1 MKHFGGY
8 LRSRL
13 GTIILCVCLFGVFAA
28 ADLLFEVE
36 TIVLWYPLILG
47 AVLLLVVGAV
57 DYVMFLKKHKE
68 LSYGEPP
75 TPKSLIE
82 EDYQSIIAKLKEEAE
97 MRASSASQDYNNMIE
112 YYTVW
117 AHQIKTPIAAMRL
130 NLQSEDSE
138 SARKLMGDLNRIESY
153 VEMVLTFLRL
163 DSDST
168 DYVIKE
174 HDLDE
179 IIKSSVRKFSREFI
193 LKKLT
198 LNYEPVK
205 YKCITDE
212 KWLEFIIE
220 QVISNA
226 VKYTSEGGVRIS
238 GDGVEIGGKAES
250 YAATGKVTGGKTFFG
265 IKIDVSIEGKAGGAG
280 VEGGFMANDS
290 SVSAKLGAGLG
301 LGAGV
306 ELTVD
311 WSGAGKFFDDVGQ
324 GIQGFAEGVG
334 QGVQNF
340 FDNVW
345 NAWSGR

>member
-68 LSYGEPP
+68 LSYGELP

-226 VKYTSEGGVRIS
+226 VKYTSEGGVRIYMDEPGLLVIEDTGIGISAEDLPRIFENGYTGFNGREDKRAS
-238 GDGVEIGGKAES
+238 GIGLYLCKRIADNLGHKITAESTPGVGTKMIIDIRGKKLGVE
-250 YAATGKVTGGKTFFG
+250 
-265 IKIDVSIEGKAGGAG
+265 
-280 VEGGFMANDS
+280 
-290 SVSAKLGAGLG
+290 
-301 LGAGV
+301 
-306 ELTVD
+306 
-311 WSGAGKFFDDVGQ
+311 
-324 GIQGFAEGVG
+324 
-334 QGVQNF
+334 
-340 FDNVW
+340 
-345 NAWSGR
+345 

>member
-1 MKHFGGY
+1 M
-8 LRSRL
+8 
-13 GTIILCVCLFGVFAA
+13 
-28 ADLLFEVE
+28 
-36 TIVLWYPLILG
+36 LWYPLILG

-68 LSYGEPP
+68 LSYGELP

-226 VKYTSEGGVRIS
+226 VKYTSEGGVRIYMDEPGLLVIEDTGIGISAEDLPRIFENGYTGFNGREDKRAS
-238 GDGVEIGGKAES
+238 GIGLYLCKRIADNLGHKITAESTPGVGTKMIIDVRGKNLGVE
-250 YAATGKVTGGKTFFG
+250 
-265 IKIDVSIEGKAGGAG
+265 
-280 VEGGFMANDS
+280 
-290 SVSAKLGAGLG
+290 
-301 LGAGV
+301 
-306 ELTVD
+306 
-311 WSGAGKFFDDVGQ
+311 
-324 GIQGFAEGVG
+324 
-334 QGVQNF
+334 
-340 FDNVW
+340 
-345 NAWSGR
+345 

>member
-68 LSYGEPP
+68 LSYGELP

-226 VKYTSEGGVRIS
+226 VKYTSEGGVRIYMDEPGLLVIEDTGIGISAEDLPRIFENGYTGFNGREDKRAS
-238 GDGVEIGGKAES
+238 GIGLYLCKRIADNLGHKITAES
-250 YAATGKVTGGKTFFG
+250 TPGVGTK
-265 IKIDVSIEGKAGGAG
+265 IIIDVRGKKLV
-280 VEGGFMANDS
+280 VE
-290 SVSAKLGAGLG
+290 
-301 LGAGV
+301 
-306 ELTVD
+306 
-311 WSGAGKFFDDVGQ
+311 
-324 GIQGFAEGVG
+324 
-334 QGVQNF
+334 
-340 FDNVW
+340 
-345 NAWSGR
+345 

>member
-1 MKHFGGY
+1 MKHLGGY

-68 LSYGEPP
+68 LSYGELP

-226 VKYTSEGGVRIS
+226 VKYTSEGGVRIYMDEPGLLVIEDTGIGISAEDLPRIFENGYTGFNGREDKRAS
-238 GDGVEIGGKAES
+238 GIGLYLCKRIADNLGHKITAESTPGVGTKMIIDVKGKNLGVE
-250 YAATGKVTGGKTFFG
+250 
-265 IKIDVSIEGKAGGAG
+265 
-280 VEGGFMANDS
+280 
-290 SVSAKLGAGLG
+290 
-301 LGAGV
+301 
-306 ELTVD
+306 
-311 WSGAGKFFDDVGQ
+311 
-324 GIQGFAEGVG
+324 
-334 QGVQNF
+334 
-340 FDNVW
+340 
-345 NAWSGR
+345 

>member
-68 LSYGEPP
+68 LSYCELP

-226 VKYTSEGGVRIS
+226 VKYTSEGGVRIYMDEPGLLVIEDTGIGISAEDLPRIFENGYTGFNGREDKRAS
-238 GDGVEIGGKAES
+238 GIGLYLCKRIADNLGHKITAES
-250 YAATGKVTGGKTFFG
+250 TPGVGTKM
-265 IKIDVSIEGKAGGAG
+265 IIDVRGKKLV
-280 VEGGFMANDS
+280 VE
-290 SVSAKLGAGLG
+290 
-301 LGAGV
+301 
-306 ELTVD
+306 
-311 WSGAGKFFDDVGQ
+311 
-324 GIQGFAEGVG
+324 
-334 QGVQNF
+334 
-340 FDNVW
+340 
-345 NAWSGR
+345 